1 MFGEASKRLSIGI
14 LGAGACLILA
24 ACASSATKSGYPT
37 FAAIPPA
44 PTDVRP
50 PQAWRDNVAGVS
62 AAGAKLN
69 AETAPS
75 TFSLTDSEAFADTIR
90 RRLDGRLTPAE
101 RLGDRQPAHI
111 GESLLSPGVIGIV
124 KDDLSIARDSAKAD
138 VPAAAIARGRFAKG
152 VLGQNLRESERHGS
166 SSLSRPACGAR
177 PRVRQNREDAPRKQ
191 GG

>member
-69 AETAPS
+69 LPLAEARKRVI
-75 TFSLTDSEAFADTIR
+75 EA
-90 RRLDGRLTPAE
+90 L
-101 RLGDRQPAHI
+101 
-111 GESLLSPGVIGIV
+111 
-124 KDDLSIARDSAKAD
+124 K
-138 VPAAAIARGRFAKG
+138 
-152 VLGQNLRESERHGS
+152 
-166 SSLSRPACGAR
+166 
-177 PRVRQNREDAPRKQ
+177 
-191 GG
+191 